1 MGEDGEGVVTR
12 ARRMARNLGPPCAA
26 RFVALRLFGWAPSRR
41 MWTLHPKRAHHPML
55 GRRGTS
61 DLDVFG
67 QIFSGDEY
75 ASVSDL
81 ENVSFVID
89 GGANVGYSAVYFLS
103 CYPAATVVSIEPDPR
118 TRRSCA
124 VTSRRTAN
132 AR

>member
-41 MWTLHPKRAHHPML
+41 MWRLHPKRARHPVL

-67 QIFSGDEY
+67 QVFSGDEY
-75 ASVSDL
+75 APVSDL
-81 ENVSFVID
+81 ENVGFVID
-89 GGANVGYSAVYFLS
+89 GGANVGYSAAYFLS
-103 CYPAATVVSIEPDPR
+103 CYPAATVVSIEPDPENAAL
-118 TRRSCA
+118 CA
-124 VTSRRTAN
+124 ETSRRTAI